1 MKLKLGERKSMEA
14 YFLWLGGFG
23 QRNGK
28 GRGVK
33 NVICL
38 LALLLGAALKVY
50 SNMAS
55 SIVNKIHVLF

>member
-1 MKLKLGERKSMEA
+1 MEA